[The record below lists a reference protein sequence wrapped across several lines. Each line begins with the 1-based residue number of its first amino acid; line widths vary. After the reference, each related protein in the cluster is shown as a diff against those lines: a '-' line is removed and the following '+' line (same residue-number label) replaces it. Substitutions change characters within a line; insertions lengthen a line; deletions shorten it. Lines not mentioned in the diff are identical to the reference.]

1 MDRIT
6 AMRVFAEVVDTGS
19 QTAAAEKLDM
29 SRAMVTRYLAE
40 LEQWLGERLLHRT
53 TRRLSLTD
61 AGLDCLLRC
70 RQVLEQV
77 NDLESSAGLRNAEP
91 KGLIRITAAMSFGR
105 LHLAPAIAE
114 YVARYP
120 QVHVDMQLLDRTVN
134 LVEERIDLAIRIS
147 NDLDPNLVARKL
159 APCRSVI
166 CATSAYL
173 EKNGIPQR
181 LEDLAQHNCLT
192 YAHFG
197 KSQWRFSRNGMQ
209 ESVQVSGNISAN
221 EVSTLLEVTLAG
233 AGISMQPTYLAAPLL
248 HSGALVVVLPQ
259 WRPLEMGIHGV
270 YASRRYLPPALRTLL
285 DFLAERLGPEPEWDS
300 LLSD

>member
-1 MDRIT
+1 MDRLT
-6 AMRVFAEVVDTGS
+6 AMRVFVEVVDSGS

-61 AGLDCLLRC
+61 AGQDCLLRC

-77 NDLESSAGLRNAEP
+77 FDLESSAGVRNAEP
-91 KGLIRITAAMSFGR
+91 KGLIRVTSSMSFGR

-120 QVHVDMQLLDRTVN
+120 QVQVDMQLLDRTVN
-134 LVEERIDLAIRIS
+134 LVEERIDLAIRTS
-147 NDLDPNLVARKL
+147 NDLDPSLVARKL
-159 APCRSVI
+159 APCKSVI
-166 CATSAYL
+166 CATPAYL
-173 EKNGIPQR
+173 EKHGMPQT
-181 LEDLAQHNCLT
+181 LEDLARHNCLT

-197 KSQWRFSRNGMQ
+197 KSQWRFTRNGQ
-209 ESVQVSGNISAN
+209 PESVQVGGNISAN

-248 HSGALVVVLPQ
+248 RAGALVAVLSQ
-259 WRPLEMGIHGV
+259 WQPVEMGIYGV

-285 DFLAERLGPEPEWDS
+285 DFLAERLGPEPAWDR
-300 LLSD
+300 LATT

>member
-6 AMRVFAEVVDTGS
+6 AMRVFVEVVDSGS
-19 QTAAAEKLDM
+19 QTAAADKLDM

-61 AGLDCLLRC
+61 AGQDCLLRC

-77 NDLESSAGLRNAEP
+77 GDLESSAGVRSAEP
-91 KGLIRITAAMSFGR
+91 KGLIRITTVMSFGR
-105 LHLAPAIAE
+105 LFLAPAIAE

-120 QVHVDMQLLDRTVN
+120 QVQVDMQLLDRTVN

-147 NDLDPNLVARKL
+147 NDLDPSLVARRL
-159 APCRSVI
+159 APCKSVI
-166 CATSAYL
+166 CATPAYL
-173 EKNGIPQR
+173 EKNGTPQA

-197 KSQWRFSRNGMQ
+197 KSQWRFTRDGQ
-209 ESVQVSGNISAN
+209 AESVQVGGNISAN
-221 EVSTLLEVTLAG
+221 EAATLLEVALAG
-233 AGISMQPTYLAAPLL
+233 AGITMQPTYLAAPLL
-248 HSGALVVVLPQ
+248 RSGALVAVLPQ
-259 WRPLEMGIHGV
+259 WQPLEMGIYGV

-285 DFLAERLGPEPEWDS
+285 DFLAERLGPKPAWDRLAS
-300 LLSD
+300 

>member
-1 MDRIT
+1 
-6 AMRVFAEVVDTGS
+6 MRVFVEVVDSGS

-61 AGLDCLLRC
+61 AGQDCLLRC

-77 NDLESSAGLRNAEP
+77 GDLESSAGLRNAEP

-114 YVARYP
+114 YVTRYP
-120 QVHVDMQLLDRTVN
+120 QVQVDMQLLDRTVN

-166 CATSAYL
+166 CATPAYL
-173 EKNGIPQR
+173 AKNGIPQS

-197 KSQWRFSRNGMQ
+197 KSQWRFTRHGQ
-209 ESVQVSGNISAN
+209 VETVQVSGNISAN
-221 EVSTLLEVTLAG
+221 EVSTLLEVTLAD

-248 HSGALVVVLPQ
+248 HAGALVTVLPQ
-259 WRPLEMGIHGV
+259 WQPLEMGIHGV

-285 DFLAERLGPEPEWDS
+285 DFLAERLGPEPAWDR
-300 LLSD
+300 LARA